1 MFTKIL
7 IANRGAIAVRI
18 ERTLRKLG
26 IASVAVYTKADQDSR
41 HVDEADEAVL
51 IGDGPAKESYLNAE
65 LILQI
70 ARETGAQ
77 AIHPGY
83 GFLSENA
90 DFARACRE
98 QGIVFIGPTPE
109 QMEMF
114 GLKHSARELA
124 ERAGVPLL
132 PGTSLI
138 SELNEALEQ
147 AEGIGYPVI
156 LKSTAGGGGIGMRVC
171 SDADSL
177 RAAYDGVKHLAE
189 TNFKNGGLFLEKYIA
204 RARHVE
210 VQIFGNDSGEVV
222 ALGERDC
229 SIQRRNQKVIEES
242 PAPGLTEEVREA
254 MYEASRRLAAE
265 AGYRS
270 AGTVEY
276 LYDPATEEFYF
287 LEVNTRLQVEH
298 GVTEEVLDIDLV
310 EWMVLEAAGKL
321 EGLQARVKR
330 PAGHSIQARIYAEDC
345 LMNFRPSAG
354 QLDSA
359 VFSKHARNESWVRD
373 GMTITTLYDPMLAKI
388 IVHGDS
394 RESAIGKLIQAL
406 SETRMYGLTTNLQY
420 LQALLREEEVVSGHV
435 YTQLLNGFEPEE
447 LALEVVDGGVQTTV
461 QDWPGRVGHWD
472 VGVPPCGPMDPYS
485 FRIGNKLLGNAD
497 DAAGLELTL
506 RGGAYKFR
514 TALRFVLTGA
524 DMQATLDGK
533 AVSLYEV
540 IDAQRG
546 QVLSFGEAQ
555 AGLRSYL
562 LVAGGFDMPRIL
574 GSAATFTLGG
584 FGGHG
589 GRALRAGD
597 VLGVNASEA
606 GAASP
611 SEERSAG
618 ADLAGEKAGAWELE
632 RGGLESAAS
641 EESAEAA
648 MTKGNASIVR
658 SQTAASEHL
667 SGSYA
672 LPEAARPAMTREWT
686 IGVIPGPHCT
696 AEFLQP
702 EYLQQL
708 SETTF
713 EVHFNS
719 SRTGVRLIGPA
730 PLWTREDGGEAG
742 LHPSNIHDNAYAVGT
757 LDLTGDMPILLGP
770 DGPSLG
776 GFVCPVTTASAQF
789 WKLGQLHPGDKV
801 RFQLLTLDEA
811 DALRDAQERQL
822 AAIGAAVKEGVL
834 HTLAERPSPAAEQH
848 AVASLSRAVE
858 LPVGGPASASGSIA
872 DDKAESLRER
882 LAAPQLPAA
891 SSPLSAE
898 YPLLVRETEGRR
910 FPINI
915 RCSGDENLLVEYGE
929 LELDLLLRFQAHALM
944 EAIRADGAIPVLDL
958 TPGIRSLQVH
968 IDRSK
973 TTVSEACARIL
984 ELDSSL
990 PPLESIRVPSRI
1002 VRLPLSWDDPATQL
1016 AIDRYQQTVR
1026 PDAPWCPSNI
1036 EFIRRINGLDSVED
1050 VRRIVYD
1057 ANYLVLGLGDVY
1069 LGAPVATPVDP
1080 RHRLVTTK
1088 YNPARTWT
1096 PENAVG
1102 IGGAYMC
1109 VYGMEGPG
1117 GYQFVGRT
1125 IQMWNRLRSTES
1137 FKPGKPWLLR
1147 FFDQIQFYPVEADEL
1162 LQLREDFLR
1171 GRYEADITE
1180 TTFDLGEYL
1189 AFLDSIRDS
1198 AASFK
1203 QTQQSAFQAERESW
1217 KELGLAEYVAEHEP
1231 ARADSEEELAEGVAA
1246 VRCTMPGSV
1255 WKALVQPGDQ
1265 VKKGDTLIIVESMK
1279 MEFSQLASCDGVVA
1293 SVHVAPGD
1301 QVHNGQ
1307 LIVGIAE

>member
-1 MFTKIL
+1 MFTKVL

-26 IASVAVYTKADQDSR
+26 ITSVAVYTAADQDSL
-41 HVDEADEAVL
+41 HVDQADEAVL
-51 IGDGPAKESYLNAE
+51 IGDGAAKESYLNVE
-65 LILQI
+65 LILQT
-70 ARETGAQ
+70 ALETGAQ

-98 QGIVFIGPTPE
+98 HGIVFIGPTPE

-114 GLKHSARELA
+114 GLKHSAREIA

-132 PGTSLI
+132 PGTALI
-138 SELNEALEQ
+138 TELEEALVQ
-147 AEGIGYPVI
+147 AAQIGYPVI

-171 SDADSL
+171 ADEESL

-210 VQIFGNDSGEVV
+210 VQIFGNGYGEVV
-222 ALGERDC
+222 TLGERDC

-242 PAPGLTEEVREA
+242 PAPNLSDEVRNA
-254 MYEASRRLAAE
+254 MFESSKRLAAE

-276 LYDPATEEFYF
+276 LYDPETSEFYF

-298 GVTEEVLDIDLV
+298 GVTEEVLGVDLV
-310 EWMVLEAAGKL
+310 EWMVREAANEL
-321 EGLQARVKR
+321 TGLQSLVKA
-330 PAGHSIQARIYAEDC
+330 PVGHSIQARIYAEDC
-345 LMNFRPSAG
+345 LQNFRPSAG
-354 QLDSA
+354 QLDQA
-359 VFSKHARNESWVRD
+359 VFSENARNEFWVRD
-373 GMTITTLYDPMLAKI
+373 GLTVTTLYDPMLAKI
-388 IVHGDS
+388 IVHGAN
-394 RESAIGKLIQAL
+394 REEAINKLIQAL
-406 SETRMYGLTTNLQY
+406 SETRMYGITTNLQY
-420 LQALLREEEVVSGHV
+420 LQALLGDEEVTSGNV
-435 YTQLLNGFEPEE
+435 YTQLLNGFEPAEH
-447 LALEVVDGGVQTTV
+447 ALEVIDGGVQTTV

-485 FRIGNKLLGNAD
+485 FRIGNKLLGND
-497 DAAGLELTL
+497 DQAAGLELTL

-514 TALRFVLTGA
+514 SGAWFCVTGA
-524 DMQATLDGK
+524 DMGAELDGAK
-533 AVSLYEV
+533 VELYKPTYA
-540 IDAQRG
+540 DRG
-546 QVLSFGEAQ
+546 QVLSFGEARV
-555 AGLRSYL
+555 GLRTYL

-597 VLGVNASEA
+597 VLGVNK
-606 GAASP
+606 AAEPAVLIELAP
-611 SEERSAG
+611 SE
-618 ADLAGEKAGAWELE
+618 
-632 RGGLESAAS
+632 
-641 EESAEAA
+641 
-648 MTKGNASIVR
+648 
-658 SQTAASEHL
+658 
-667 SGSYA
+667 
-672 LPEAARPAMTREWT
+672 RPQMTREWT

-696 AEFLQP
+696 GEFLKP
-702 EYLQQL
+702 EYLKQL
-708 SETTF
+708 AETAY

-742 LHPSNIHDNAYAVGT
+742 LHPSNIHDNAYAIGT

-789 WKLGQLHPGDKV
+789 WKIGQLHAGDKV
-801 RFQLLTLDEA
+801 RFRLLTLEEA
-811 DALRDAQERQL
+811 DELRDVQERNL
-822 AAIGAAVKEGVL
+822 LAIGGSAREGL
-834 HTLAERPSPAAEQH
+834 PSAE
-848 AVASLSRAVE
+848 LSE
-858 LPVGGPASASGSIA
+858 LASALTP
-872 DDKAESLRER
+872 D
-882 LAAPQLPAA
+882 
-891 SSPLSAE
+891 
-898 YPLLVRETEGRR
+898 YPLLVNEVEGRR
-910 FPINI
+910 FPIKI
-915 RCSGDENLLVEYGE
+915 RCSGDENLLVEYGD

-944 EAIRADGAIPVLDL
+944 QAIEQSGKIPVLDL

-973 TTVSEACARIL
+973 ITVSEACKMIL

-990 PPLESIRVPSRI
+990 PPLETIQVPSRI

-1036 EFIRRINGLDSVED
+1036 EFIRRINGLESIEEVQK
-1050 VRRIVYD
+1050 IVYE

-1162 LQLREDFLR
+1162 LKLREDFLR

-1189 AFLDSIRDS
+1189 NFLGSIEES
-1198 AASFK
+1198 AAAFK
-1203 QTQQSAFQAERESW
+1203 EKQQASFQAERESW

-1231 ARADSEEELAEGVAA
+1231 ARAEQEEQLQEGAA
-1246 VRCTMPGSV
+1246 AIRCTMPGSV
-1255 WKALVQPGDQ
+1255 WKVLVGVGEQ
-1265 VKKGDTLIIVESMK
+1265 VKKGDTLLIVESMK
-1279 MEFSQLASCDGVVA
+1279 MEFSQQASCDGVVC
-1293 SVHVAPGD
+1293 SVHVEPGD
-1301 QVHNGQ
+1301 QVHTGQ
-1307 LIVGIAE
+1307 LIVGILQHKEMEAVV

>member
-1 MFTKIL
+1 MFTKVL

-26 IASVAVYTKADQDSR
+26 ISSVAVYTGADQDSL
-41 HVDEADEAVL
+41 HVDHADEAIL
-51 IGDGPAKESYLNAE
+51 IGEGPAKESYLNTE
-65 LILQI
+65 LILQT
-70 ARETGAQ
+70 ALETGAQ

-98 QGIVFIGPTPE
+98 HGIVFIGPTPE

-114 GLKHSARELA
+114 GLKHSAREIA

-132 PGTSLI
+132 PGTALI
-138 SELNEALEQ
+138 TELSEALEQ
-147 AEGIGYPVI
+147 AAQIGYPVI

-171 SDADSL
+171 ADEDAL
-177 RAAYDGVKHLAE
+177 RSAYDGVKHLAE

-210 VQIFGNDSGEVV
+210 VQIFGNGFGEVV
-222 ALGERDC
+222 TLGERDC

-242 PAPGLTEEVREA
+242 PAPNLTDEVRNA
-254 MYEASRRLAAE
+254 MFDASKRLAAE

-276 LYDPATEEFYF
+276 LYDPESGEFYF

-298 GVTEEVLDIDLV
+298 GVTEEVLGVDLV
-310 EWMVLEAAGKL
+310 EWMVREAANEL
-321 EGLQARVKR
+321 TDLQSLVKA
-330 PAGHSIQARIYAEDC
+330 PVGHSIQARIYAEDC
-345 LMNFRPSAG
+345 LQNFRPSAG
-354 QLDSA
+354 QLDQA
-359 VFSKHARNESWVRD
+359 VFSANARNESWVRD
-373 GMTITTLYDPMLAKI
+373 GLTVTTLYDPMLAKI
-388 IVHGDS
+388 IVHGAD
-394 RESAIGKLIQAL
+394 REEAIGKLIQAL
-406 SETRMYGLTTNLQY
+406 GETRMYGITTNLQY
-420 LQALLREEEVVSGHV
+420 LQALLGDQEVADGNV
-435 YTQLLNGFEPEE
+435 YTQLLNCFEPAEP
-447 LALEVVDGGVQTTV
+447 ALEVVDGGVQTTV

-485 FRIGNKLLGNAD
+485 FRIGNKLLGND
-497 DAAGLELTL
+497 NHAAGLELTL
-506 RGGAYKFR
+506 RGGSYKFR
-514 TALRFVLTGA
+514 SGVWFCVTGA
-524 DMQATLDGK
+524 DMQAELDGVK
-533 AVSLYEV
+533 VESYKPTFAE
-540 IDAQRG
+540 RG

-555 AGLRSYL
+555 MGLRTYL

-574 GSAATFTLGG
+574 GSTATFTLGG

-597 VLGVNASEA
+597 VLGLNK
-606 GAASP
+606 GAEP
-611 SEERSAG
+611 LV
-618 ADLAGEKAGAWELE
+618 LAEL
-632 RGGLESAAS
+632 A
-641 EESAEAA
+641 SAE
-648 MTKGNASIVR
+648 
-658 SQTAASEHL
+658 
-667 SGSYA
+667 
-672 LPEAARPAMTREWT
+672 RPQMTREWT

-696 AEFLQP
+696 GEFLKP
-702 EYLQQL
+702 EYLNQL
-708 SETTF
+708 SETAF

-742 LHPSNIHDNAYAVGT
+742 LHPSNIHDNAYAIGT

-789 WKLGQLHPGDKV
+789 WKIGQLHAGDKV
-801 RFQLLTLDEA
+801 RFQLLTLEEA
-811 DALRDAQERQL
+811 DELRDLQERNL
-822 AAIGAAVKEGVL
+822 EAIGKSARIGL
-834 HTLAERPSPAAEQH
+834 PNAEMKA
-848 AVASLSRAVE
+848 
-858 LPVGGPASASGSIA
+858 ASAVLTP
-872 DDKAESLRER
+872 D
-882 LAAPQLPAA
+882 
-891 SSPLSAE
+891 
-898 YPLLVRETEGRR
+898 YPLLVNEVEGRR
-910 FPINI
+910 FPIKI
-915 RCSGDENLLVEYGE
+915 RCSGDENLLVEYGD

-944 EAIRADGAIPVLDL
+944 QAIEQSGRIPVLDL

-968 IDRSK
+968 IDRSNI
-973 TTVSEACARIL
+973 TVSEACSIIL
-984 ELDSSL
+984 ELDSML
-990 PPLESIRVPSRI
+990 PPLESIQVPSRI

-1016 AIDRYQQTVR
+1016 AIERYQQTVR

-1036 EFIRRINGLDSVED
+1036 EFIRRINGLDSIED
-1050 VRRIVYD
+1050 VQKIVYE

-1162 LQLREDFLR
+1162 LKLREDFLR

-1189 AFLDSIRDS
+1189 KFLASIEES
-1198 AASFK
+1198 AAAFK
-1203 QTQQSAFQAERESW
+1203 EKQQASFQAERESW
-1217 KELGLAEYVAEHEP
+1217 KELGLAEYAAEHEP
-1231 ARADSEEELAEGVAA
+1231 PRSEQEEELQEGAA
-1246 VRCTMPGSV
+1246 AIRCTMPGSV
-1255 WKALVQPGDQ
+1255 WKVLVSPGEQ

-1279 MEFSQLASCDGVVA
+1279 MEFSQQASCDGEVC
-1293 SVHVAPGD
+1293 SVHAEPGD
-1301 QVHNGQ
+1301 QVHTGQ
-1307 LIVGIAE
+1307 LIVGILQHKETEAVV